1 MQNLT
6 LTNNKNKKKYMKIV
20 EFAINLKDNFS
31 QTLKK
36 AVEKSQAVEKEKK
49 RKQIKFAKNIIIIF
63 YMVTFCINLNSIFF
77 SYTQDSKFFLI
88 YNSVLLGI
96 NIAFFFLHLIKKKY
110 LNLIFMKR

>member
-49 RKQIKFAKNIIIIF
+49 RKQIKFAKIIILIF
-63 YMVTFCINLNSIFF
+63 LFLSICINLSSIFF
-77 SYTQDSKFFLI
+77 SYRQDSNFFLI
-88 YNSVLLGI
+88 LNSVILGI

-110 LNLIFMKR
+110 LNLIFLKR